1 MPAPSL
7 TFRPLSAEMMMRGD
21 NDGAAGASVG
31 WTVVVVVA
39 VVVSGTSGNRGG
51 DVAEGSV
58 TGCMVFAMVT
68 TLGIL
73 DGTWLGISSYDGGCP
88 K

>member
-21 NDGAAGASVG
+21 NDGVAGASVG
-31 WTVVVVVA
+31 WTVVVVV
-39 VVVSGTSGNRGG
+39 SGISGNRGG

-73 DGTWLGISSYDGGCP
+73 DGTWLCISSYDGACP